1 LQRRQF
7 RSRGARDD
15 ARQADPAVDRRSA
28 DLRRLS
34 KILLACAFAGG
45 IATAAGGWYAYAERE
60 PTPRSAAELMDVL
73 MWNREP
79 VGGPFA
85 LIDHNGRLRTD
96 SDFRG
101 RLMLVYFGF
110 PFCSDVCPIDLQSIA
125 DAFDKL
131 GPAAEAVQP
140 LFITVDP
147 E

>member
-1 LQRRQF
+1 
-7 RSRGARDD
+7 
-15 ARQADPAVDRRSA
+15 
-28 DLRRLS
+28 
-34 KILLACAFAGG
+34 
-45 IATAAGGWYAYAERE
+45 
-60 PTPRSAAELMDVL
+60 MDVL